1 MSRHS
6 ALRPTNAKLSV
17 HRRSF
22 IKAVGASLAALP
34 FCRPIE
40 DSFAQSAGEE
50 LPLKFIGVYHPH
62 GISAEYFVMRD
73 GDSETSFDLR
83 FENSSLEPFD
93 DAATYGK
100 SFKDKLI
107 AIEGIDLLSN
117 ANGHDSAATILTG
130 SRIDG
135 GKPQNSSL
143 DQFLAVERGL
153 GGDNR
158 VTSIALG
165 VGDADLMS
173 GLSLSCGPGGEP
185 LSKVIDPVEA
195 FDILFKGVVVG
206 DDPVAQAEA
215 ERQRRLGQSLIDFV
229 RADVERLRGRLATEE
244 RQKLDQHLDSLRDI
258 EKQFQSSASGGASC
272 SVPQRPAAFQSLKR
286 WNGGE
291 PYFDAITDAH
301 IDILAQ
307 ALACDITR
315 FATLFM
321 ADLAYAGN
329 PLDLP
334 ADNHGSVAHTY
345 AGSAIGT
352 GRSEAGNPST
362 WLPLA
367 RFNRYSYGKIARL
380 MMRLDQFGVLDSS
393 LIYASSDMGDPALH
407 STRNVPSLIAGGA
420 NGRFR
425 MGRRIRIANDCPAS
439 NGWCQ
444 ESDPVNTTV
453 SNNKI
458 LVAIAQAFGVQ
469 IDSFGTQPNPDNT
482 TGALSELS

>member
-6 ALRPTNAKLSV
+6 ALRPRRASTSV

-73 GDSETSFDLR
+73 SDSESSFDLR

-93 DAATYGK
+93 DAGTYGK

-107 AIEGIDLLSN
+107 AIEGIELLSN

-143 DQFLAVERGL
+143 DQFLAVEQGL
-153 GGDNR
+153 GSDSR

-165 VGDADLMS
+165 VGDADLTS

-206 DDPVAQAEA
+206 DDPAAQAEA

-229 RADVERLRGRLATEE
+229 RADVERLRGKLAAEE

-258 EKQFQSSASGGASC
+258 EKQFTSGAGGGASC
-272 SVPQRPAAFQSLKR
+272 TVPQRPAAFQSLKR

-315 FATLFM
+315 FATLFL

-352 GRSEAGNPST
+352 GRSEAGSPST

-393 LIYASSDMGDPALH
+393 LIYASSDMGDPAQH

-425 MGRRIRIANDCPAS
+425 MGRRIRIADDCPAS

-444 ESDPVNTTV
+444 EGDPVNTTV

-469 IDSFGTQPNPDNT
+469 IDSFGTQPNSDNT
-482 TGALSELS
+482 TGALSELF

>member
-6 ALRPTNAKLSV
+6 ASRPRGAKVSV

-22 IKAVGASLAALP
+22 IKAVGTSLAALP

-73 GDSETSFDLR
+73 SDSESSFDLR
-83 FENSSLEPFD
+83 FENSCLEPFD

-100 SFKDKLI
+100 SFKDKII
-107 AIEGIDLLSN
+107 AIEGVDLLSN

-143 DQFLAVERGL
+143 DQFLAVEQGL
-153 GGDNR
+153 GSDSR

-165 VGDADLMS
+165 VGDADLTS

-206 DDPVAQAEA
+206 DDPAAQAEA

-229 RADVERLRGRLATEE
+229 RADVERLRGKLAAEE

-258 EKQFQSSASGGASC
+258 EKQFTSGTGGSAGCA
-272 SVPQRPAAFQSLKR
+272 VPQRPAAFQQLRR

-315 FATLFM
+315 FATLFL

-345 AGSAIGT
+345 SGSAIGT
-352 GRSEAGNPST
+352 GRTESGNPST
-362 WLPLA
+362 WVPLA

-407 STRNVPSLIAGGA
+407 STRNVPSLIAGGT

-444 ESDPVNTTV
+444 EGDPVNTTV

-458 LVAIAQAFGVQ
+458 LVAIAQAFGVEV
-469 IDSFGTQPNPDNT
+469 DSFGTQPSPDNT
-482 TGALSELS
+482 TGALSELF